1 MICIGLDVGREKHDY
16 VVMNRGREPFLEGT
30 FPNESW
36 AFLAWCEHVESVC
49 GTTEI
54 RLAYE
59 TANGLATPLDQFLV
73 DRGWELV
80 TIQPAAVK
88 SYRQNVLKKHDKTDW
103 SDAWTLAHLGLH
115 WTIPDTPREQPRRA
129 LRTLT
134 RWRES
139 LVRSQ
144 TRTVNRLRQTTAAY
158 WPELTNSKLITNYGA
173 LYVMA
178 LFEHYPDPETLSEIS
193 PTKVMERFRKSGSRL
208 PANRLLLLQRLAR
221 QNTVYPSEKKQ
232 LTMTAQLLARRL
244 RSLVRDIA
252 EVDRLLEE
260 LGRDDSIVEFLLSW
274 SGVGIVTATTYA
286 SEIQSID
293 NFESESSLASYSG
306 LALRRVQ
313 TGKSKDYRSP
323 QRAANRRLK
332 RCLAQIANGRR
343 LYDPE
348 SASYYERKRAEGKSH
363 LQANRCLARHIT
375 RRIFKSLKSRQA

>member
-1 MICIGLDVGREKHDY
+1 MVCIGLDVGREKHDY
-16 VVMNRGREPFLEGT
+16 VVMGQGREPFLDGT

-36 AFLAWCEHVESVC
+36 AFSAWCEHVESVC

-80 TIQPAAVK
+80 TIQPSAVK
-88 SYRQNVLKKHDKTDW
+88 SYRQNVLRKHDKTDW
-103 SDAWTLAHLGLH
+103 SDAWTLAHLGLQ
-115 WTIPDTPREQPRRA
+115 WKVPEASEQPRRA

-158 WPELTNSKLITNYGA
+158 WPELTSSKLITNYGA
-173 LYVMA
+173 LYIIA
-178 LFEHYPDPETLSEIS
+178 LFEHFPDPKILSEIS
-193 PTKVMERFRKSGSRL
+193 PSEVMERFRHSGSRI

-221 QNTVYPSEKKQ
+221 QNSVYPREKEQ
-232 LTMTAQLLARRL
+232 LVMAARLLARKL
-244 RSLVRDIA
+244 GSLVQDIA
-252 EVDRLLEE
+252 EVDRLLEK
-260 LGRDDSIVEFLLSW
+260 LGRDDAIVKFLLSW

-306 LALRRVQ
+306 LALRKVQ
-313 TGKSKDYRSP
+313 TGKSKDYKTP
-323 QRAANRRLK
+323 QRSANRRLK
-332 RCLAQIANGRR
+332 RCLAQMANGRR
-343 LYDPE
+343 LYDQE
-348 SASYYERKRAEGKSH
+348 SARYYDRKRAEGKTH
-363 LQANRCLARHIT
+363 LQATRCLARHIT